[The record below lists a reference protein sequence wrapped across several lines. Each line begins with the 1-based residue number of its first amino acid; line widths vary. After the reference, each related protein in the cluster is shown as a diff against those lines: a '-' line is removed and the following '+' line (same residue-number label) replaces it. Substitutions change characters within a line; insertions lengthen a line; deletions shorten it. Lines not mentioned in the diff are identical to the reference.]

1 MVTQINE
8 QDVAR
13 SSTLTKEDIGMY
25 AILSNGCYIAF
36 FTNKEDAVACE
47 GCLI

>member
-13 SSTLTKEDIGMY
+13 SSTLTSSDVGMY
-25 AILSNGCYIAF
+25 AILLNGCYVAF
-36 FTNKEDAVACE
+36 FTDKADAVACE
-47 GCLI
+47 MCL